1 MGRHTFTKAAYDK
14 LRSRVDHLEQAVIWL
29 HQEQREQA
37 YLGARMGAVEHDV
50 LRIEEHLDQLE
61 QVNR

>member
-14 LRSRVDHLEQAVIWL
+14 LRSRVDHLEQAVVWL
-29 HQEQREQA
+29 HQKQREQA

-50 LRIEEHLDQLE
+50 VRIEDQLE